1 MADKRGAVPSAV
13 DQRAV
18 VEPRAGI
25 DAPLGRLSTIHK
37 VVSQVT
43 DGRLAIIEHRLPAGR
58 LATPRH
64 RHARE
69 DELSFVVAGH
79 MGALLG
85 DDVVH
90 ARAGAYVLKPR
101 GQWHTLWNAGSSEL
115 RFIELI
121 VPGGFESYLERLSPL
136 LGAAPVSDVATIE
149 RAAAEYGVE
158 YDFASVP
165 EICARFAVTLEDW
178 PSSDRDIG

>member
-1 MADKRGAVPSAV
+1 MTDKRGTVPSAV

-18 VEPRAGI
+18 VRPRAGV

-37 VVSQVT
+37 VASQVT

-85 DDVVH
+85 DDVVF
-90 ARAGAYVLKPR
+90 ARAGSYVLKPR
-101 GQWHTLWNAGSSEL
+101 GQWHTLWNAGSGDL

-121 VPGGFESYLERLSPL
+121 MPGGFEGYLEQLSPL
-136 LGAAPVSDVATIE
+136 LGAPPASEVGVIE
-149 RAAAEYGVE
+149 KAAAEYGVE
-158 YDFASVP
+158 YDFASVA
-165 EICARFAVTLEDW
+165 EICARFSVTLEDW
-178 PSSDRDIG
+178 PTKDVR